1 MTIEQKQLEDE
12 FILLDEDEKEY
23 GTSMLLT
30 ESNDEDEDDEDDEE
44 DEELE
49 EAKDCDDEDDE
60 DMEDEED
67 ELDEAEEDKFVVY
80 SAMDKMFYDGKAF
93 KAKSVADA
101 KVYDDFKKADADA
114 PAKAGVKV
122 RKVSDIKEGVE
133 VDFSEDVSA
142 LMEGET
148 GLSEAFKEK
157 ASLIFETAFNQKVDE
172 IRSQLQEEK
181 EKQVEEEV
189 NEQMDATIDV
199 MSESIDKYLSHIAE
213 EWMKENRLSV
223 ETALRTEIAENFISG
238 LKTLFTEHYIDVP
251 EEKVDL
257 VEEMSNR
264 IDALKDKLND
274 SYSKNLELSEQ
285 IREFRKIQIIDEM
298 KEGLTLSESEKLAEL
313 VSDIEFINE
322 ESFVEK
328 VETLKKAYFGK
339 KTRKPI
345 DEDVQH
351 DQYLG
356 VNIDETVDGDLQPVK
371 GHTKMDKYV
380 ETLTAAMPSRFL
392 NTRIKNSM

>member
-23 GTSMLLT
+23 STSMLLNEGKMKEEEE
-30 ESNDEDEDDEDDEE
+30 ESEDDEE
-44 DEELE
+44 EDEEMDDDEGESEEDEDGDDEELE
-49 EAKDCDDEDDE
+49 EESDE
-60 DMEDEED
+60 
-67 ELDEAEEDKFVVY
+67 FVVY
-80 SAMDKMFYDGKAF
+80 SAIDKSFYDGKKF
-93 KAKSVADA
+93 GVKDA
-101 KVYDDFKKADADA
+101 KDAKKYPDMKAAMQSGA
-114 PAKAGVKV
+114 PAKAGVKF

-172 IRSQLQEEK
+172 IRAQLQEEK

-213 EWMKENRLSV
+213 EWLKENRLAV

-264 IDALKDKLND
+264 IDSLKDKLNE
-274 SYSKNLELSEQ
+274 SHSKNLELSEQ

-339 KTRKPI
+339 KSRKAI
-345 DEDVQH
+345 DEDVEH

-356 VNIDETVDGDLQPVK
+356 VNIDESVDGDLRPIK
-371 GHTKMDKYV
+371 GSTKMDKYV

-392 NTRIKNSM
+392 NTRIKNTI